1 MAPNIRHCLKLALL
15 GQLLSF
21 LFFGFLGE
29 AFGGCL
35 KLVLIHDKEVAGAP
49 FGEIRLR
56 QDVLHS
62 SDRADFSFVIDI
74 L

>member
-1 MAPNIRHCLKLALL
+1 MAPNIRHCLKLALF

-21 LFFGFLGE
+21 LFFGFLGK
-29 AFGGCL
+29 AFRGGF
-35 KLVLIHDKEVAGAP
+35 KLVLIHDEEVTGAT

-62 SDRADFSFVIDI
+62 SDRTDLSFIVDI